1 MQSIQSEP
9 EMGFMEFINDLHEH
23 MSEGDTV
30 KIQSLINEIAKYD
43 VFDFIA
49 RISSLNLLIE
59 NQNKSILFDA
69 LIAGLLTNDRAMYTG
84 TIKMS
89 SGKFRNIIGRLEDL
103 TYFII
108 KGSTLLF
115 IPILQKKR
123 LGLFNTILKQP
134 LSGQIGALL

>member
-9 EMGFMEFINDLHEH
+9 EMGFMEFVNDLHEH

-84 TIKMS
+84 TVS
-89 SGKFRNIIGRLEDL
+89 IGVQGVQTR
-103 TYFII
+103 
-108 KGSTLLF
+108 
-115 IPILQKKR
+115 
-123 LGLFNTILKQP
+123 
-134 LSGQIGALL
+134 